1 MPRDPASHVPGSMS
15 ARCTRASSAELE
27 AMTGRFQLSRTT
39 CVNLEGSGLC
49 PCWKGVRNSCF
60 EWNRFREESALTSN
74 DGPLRMSEVCIQISA
89 RKHSDGGAPYSQVL
103 MAPAS
108 LRFLASRGDQPV
120 ANSLANPQ
128 TSLKITT
135 ITGNVERPS
144 ALDFGIAA
152 AQSASATIR
161 RYGVC
166 PIYMAVTS
174 QLRKSSRTASHTI
187 CPVFSIT
194 SSAG

>member
-15 ARCTRASSAELE
+15 ARCTRASSADLE

-60 EWNRFREESALTSN
+60 EWNRFREESELTSN

-108 LRFLASRGDQPV
+108 LRFLASPGYQPGAARPCNILRFNSGRSTQCV
-120 ANSLANPQ
+120 A
-128 TSLKITT
+128 
-135 ITGNVERPS
+135 TGIETCVS
-144 ALDFGIAA
+144 
-152 AQSASATIR
+152 
-161 RYGVC
+161 
-166 PIYMAVTS
+166 
-174 QLRKSSRTASHTI
+174 RKSEAVS
-187 CPVFSIT
+187 P
-194 SSAG
+194 